1 MLRWSEIWKG
11 TLVPRSREMCN
22 LFGECSLDTCFK
34 GCHVRHKLLLLSW
47 SFRKCFFDQGTCQ
60 AIVSFCSCRF
70 LKYGLSFKRLC
81 LFTLPPTPSGA
92 RQWEADLW
100 ELTSPLLWRVTAQ
113 LHTVGKFPEIELHY
127 LRTGK
132 DDGKAHLAIRKL
144 MKGLDAFPLS
154 KELKFSK

>member
-1 MLRWSEIWKG
+1 MKFGKG
-11 TLVPRSREMCN
+11 LLCLGLERCATCLGNVLWILASRVVTS
-22 LFGECSLDTCFK
+22 GISYCSCR
-34 GCHVRHKLLLLSW
+34 GG
-47 SFRKCFFDQGTCQ
+47 FRKCFFDQGTCQ